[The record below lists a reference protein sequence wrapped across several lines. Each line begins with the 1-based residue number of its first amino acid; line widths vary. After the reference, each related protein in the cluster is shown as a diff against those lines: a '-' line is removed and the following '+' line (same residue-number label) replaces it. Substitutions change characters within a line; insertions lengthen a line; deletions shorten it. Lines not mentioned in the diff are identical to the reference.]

1 MGGDRPRGSRYRLA
15 DARER
20 FNSWRAGRPFLA
32 GVLTAMGAISIL
44 YPPYAGLT
52 IGQLPI
58 RMATTAGCGSLVIG
72 GLVVMLGL
80 TMWLQPVMHVFAG
93 SGVILLAL
101 ASIPV
106 SNLGGFFLGL
116 LLSLI
121 GASLSIAW
129 TPGQP
134 ASAHPSRAVEAPG
147 AAVTALAT
155 DVRTQDEE
163 VAQPPSATRRR
174 RRAEADRRRVRSD

>member
-1 MGGDRPRGSRYRLA
+1 MSGNRPRGSRYRLA

-20 FNSWRAGRPFLA
+20 FNDWRTGRPFPA
-32 GVLTAMGAISIL
+32 GILTASGAISIL

-58 RMATTAGCGSLVIG
+58 RMATTAGCGSLIIG
-72 GLVVMLGL
+72 GLLVILSL

-93 SGVILLAL
+93 SGAILLAL

-106 SNLGGFFLGL
+106 CNLGGFFLGL
-116 LLSLI
+116 LLSLL

-129 TPGQP
+129 TPCQDGGGPQDRRQDAAEGRHRNRQTSAQP
-134 ASAHPSRAVEAPG
+134 FAGSGPG
-147 AAVTALAT
+147 HN
-155 DVRTQDEE
+155 DRRTQ
-163 VAQPPSATRRR
+163 APPS
-174 RRAEADRRRVRSD
+174 